1 VDRAE
6 PSPNPVKP
14 SPNPVKPSPDPVKPS
29 LDLLRS
35 LTDEHVLRALMQH
48 RRLTRA
54 GLAAETG
61 LSKPTAGE
69 SVRRLAAAGLVA
81 DTGERTPGGRGRGR
95 VGSYYALAQDI
106 GTALAVSIAPGE
118 VVAER
123 IDAYG
128 DTVGRAEET
137 IGRPAR
143 PEQVTA
149 ALEAAARVQQDARVA
164 VVSAADPVDRVTGRL
179 IHLPDS
185 PFLVGELD
193 PAQILAPYVSGPVTV
208 DNDVNWAAQA
218 ERDHWAAHAA
228 HAAHDQAGTA
238 PGDDFAYLFLGE
250 GLGCAIVSD
259 GQVRRGH
266 SGLAGEVAHLVTAG
280 ADGRAVP
287 FIEVFGQLGLRQPG
301 STAIDVDRLVAAVT
315 GQAPE
320 AAAAR
325 HALGQAVGGVLAA
338 IVALTDPRVVVI
350 GGPWGSQPAVLR
362 TIVTAAGRLPRP
374 VPVRGARL
382 TGHPSLAGART
393 DALTRLR
400 TGIIHAS
407 AKTKI

>member
-1 VDRAE
+1 MDPAQ
-6 PSPNPVKP
+6 PS
-14 SPNPVKPSPDPVKPS
+14 SDPARPS

-54 GLAAETG
+54 ELAAETG

-81 DTGERTPGGRGRGR
+81 DTGERSPGGRGRGR

-128 DTVGRAEET
+128 DTVGRAEAA

-149 ALEAAARVQQDARVA
+149 ALEAAAARVQQDARVA

-208 DNDVNWAAQA
+208 DNDVNWAARA

-228 HAAHDQAGTA
+228 HAGRDQAGTA

-280 ADGRAVP
+280 PDGRAAPV
-287 FIEVFGQLGLRQPG
+287 IEVFGQLGLRQPG

-400 TGIIHAS
+400 AGIIHAS
-407 AKTKI
+407 TKNQDS

>member
-1 VDRAE
+1 V
-6 PSPNPVKP
+6 
-14 SPNPVKPSPDPVKPS
+14 
-29 LDLLRS
+29 
-35 LTDEHVLRALMQH
+35 
-48 RRLTRA
+48 TRA
-54 GLAAETG
+54 V
-61 LSKPTAGE
+61 LSSHFPP
-69 SVRRLAAAGLVA
+69 R
-81 DTGERTPGGRGRGR
+81 
-95 VGSYYALAQDI
+95 
-106 GTALAVSIAPGE
+106 AVS
-118 VVAER
+118 
-123 IDAYG
+123 DA
-128 DTVGRAEET
+128 
-137 IGRPAR
+137 
-143 PEQVTA
+143 
-149 ALEAAARVQQDARVA
+149 
-164 VVSAADPVDRVTGRL
+164 
-179 IHLPDS
+179 
-185 PFLVGELD
+185 
-193 PAQILAPYVSGPVTV
+193 
-208 DNDVNWAAQA
+208 NWAARA

-228 HAAHDQAGTA
+228 QPGRDQAGTA

-280 ADGRAVP
+280 PDGRAAP

-338 IVALTDPRVVVI
+338 IVALTDPRAVVI

-362 TIVTAAGRLPRP
+362 TIVAAAGRLPRP

-400 TGIIHAS
+400 AGIIHAS
-407 AKTKI
+407 TRNQDL